1 MGKTEAKDLL
11 EVTTRDG
18 TRRDGHVSGRPCLGH
33 PSSGQPALPEAV
45 CVPVSIQG
53 LEVLAIVD
61 PLAAACTHG
70 QLASCRGGKGVR
82 NHSQEAQFAAGL
94 HWPALTPHAPPQIL
108 LYTRS
113 AQAEQ

>member
-61 PLAAACTHG
+61 RSSEVVQPSINQLKNCRVGLEKSVGPNPGYTGMVSNIKGAVPLLSPACS
-70 QLASCRGGKGVR
+70 LS
-82 NHSQEAQFAAGL
+82 
-94 HWPALTPHAPPQIL
+94 W
-108 LYTRS
+108 Y
-113 AQAEQ
+113 